1 LYVADNNVII
11 EPSQARRRKKGN
23 QKNEER
29 THYVIENTYRR
40 NSDMRACHDVY
51 ENKATYAINAT
62 MFMIRKAFNENRQQE
77 GSRSNLGN
85 APRVLRCECP
95 IDRELGLSRP
105 TRSGKRLGNG
115 LTEAEL
121 RYLAPGRIPQRS
133 VLVAGNEQVE
143 IGICRVA
150 EEVKMR
156 LTKRATPL

>member
-1 LYVADNNVII
+1 ML
-11 EPSQARRRKKGN
+11 
-23 QKNEER
+23 
-29 THYVIENTYRR
+29 
-40 NSDMRACHDVY
+40 
-51 ENKATYAINAT
+51 
-62 MFMIRKAFNENRQQE
+62 MIRKQLSEDKRRMETRNKR
-77 GSRSNLGN
+77 RN

>member
-1 LYVADNNVII
+1 MGL
-11 EPSQARRRKKGN
+11 S
-23 QKNEER
+23 
-29 THYVIENTYRR
+29 
-40 NSDMRACHDVY
+40 HDVY
-51 ENKATYAINAT
+51 ENKTTYASHAT
-62 MFMIRKAFNENRQQE
+62 MFMIRKAFNENRQQD

-85 APRVLRCECP
+85 ASRVLRCECP
-95 IDRELGLSRP
+95 IDRELGLSRS